1 MMSLKYDN
9 FIIYWAVVTENKTF
23 KECLC
28 KGIVPGILNNKS
40 AISLS
45 ID

>member
-28 KGIVPGILNNKS
+28 KGIVPLRWNSKQ
-40 AISLS
+40 
-45 ID
+45 